1 MFGFRKIFG
10 TIFMVVAFL
19 VLATLATFIYNTDQA
34 SPENTTNNIVSNV
47 ANSELVQKSQ
57 VAIGSFLAGQETSSA
72 ENLPSNN
79 TTSKKFIDAV
89 AKIKWQNLFAKKATS
104 TNEGENENNIEKVN
118 DISSSTITKYFNY
131 QKTESGAEV
140 IFRAESGREYKLPLP
155 FKFLTK
161 F

>member
-10 TIFMVVAFL
+10 TIFMIAAFL
-19 VLATLATFIYNTDQA
+19 VLATLAALIYNTDQA
-34 SPENTTNNIVSNV
+34 APENTTNNIVSNI
-47 ANSELVQKSQ
+47 ANSELVQQSQ
-57 VAIGSFLAGQETSSA
+57 AAIGFFFAGQETSSV

-89 AKIKWQNLFAKKATS
+89 AKIKWQNLFARKATS
-104 TNEGENENNIEKVN
+104 TNEGENENNIENVN
-118 DISSSTITKYFNY
+118 DSSSSTIKKYFNY
-131 QKTESGAEV
+131 KKTESGAEI
-140 IFRAESGREYKLPLP
+140 IFTAESGREYKLPLP